1 MRVILRLPEIENI
14 EPELTISCNQV
25 QLPTEE
31 LEHQLSHKTFD
42 WQFVLHIRC
51 AGMKSRTEFE
61 PRWPVSLKHAAGQF
75 YHHHVACI
83 QLPGLQRSCPCTQP
97 WSPSM
102 SQLSWSSHY
111 SSCMLWFELC
121 PFLTHPL
128 SDGPI
133 RSSLCLSRAYCCSL
147 QGAQ

>member
-61 PRWPVSLKHAAGQF
+61 GRAT
-75 YHHHVACI
+75 I
-83 QLPGLQRSCPCTQP
+83 I
-97 WSPSM
+97 
-102 SQLSWSSHY
+102 
-111 SSCMLWFELC
+111 
-121 PFLTHPL
+121 
-128 SDGPI
+128 GP
-133 RSSLCLSRAYCCSL
+133 A
-147 QGAQ
+147 